1 MHVRLAYG
9 RDGLDLEV
17 PDHAEVVVPEEP
29 TPLVDEAAAVVEAL
43 RAPMAGPALEAL
55 VGPGERVVVVF
66 PDITRPMPNTTV
78 LPPLLAELARAGAG
92 PGQVELL
99 CATGT
104 HRPANPEEMGVL
116 VGPDIVARYRIHQ
129 HRSDDADH
137 VSVGEVDG
145 VPVLLDR
152 RYVEADRRILT
163 GFVEPHFF
171 AGWSGGPKGA
181 CPGLAAT
188 ATILEAHSPARIA
201 DPRSTW
207 LTMSGNPVHEFV
219 TAATSLC
226 PPDLS
231 VDVTIDT
238 RRRLTGVFAGP
249 LPDGHRS
256 ACAYAAGHVTRTVP
270 HRFDVVVSTN
280 GGHPLDRNLYQ
291 SVKGLAAA
299 ERVVADGGIILM
311 ASACHD
317 GVPGDG
323 AFARILGQSS
333 GIDDLVRPVGPGA
346 VDVWQA
352 QVLGRVLRRAE
363 VRLYAEGLSHD
374 EIRAARMAPVD
385 DIQTALDEAL
395 AERGP
400 TARLC
405 VLTQGPL
412 TVATPSV

>member
-1 MHVRLAYG
+1 MQLTLAYG
-9 RDGLDLEV
+9 RHGLDLEV
-17 PDHAEVVVPEEP
+17 PDRTEVVVPEEP
-29 TPLVDEAAAVVEAL
+29 APVEDEAAAVVEAL
-43 RAPMAGPALEAL
+43 RAPVAGPALESL
-55 VGPGERVVVVF
+55 VRPGERVVVVF

-92 PGQVELL
+92 PDEVELL

-104 HRPANPEEMGVL
+104 HRAATPDEMAVL
-116 VGPDIVARYRIHQ
+116 VGPDIVARFRIHQ

-152 RYVEADRRILT
+152 RYVEADHRILT

-188 ATILEAHSPARIA
+188 ATILEAHSPERIA

-270 HRFDVVVSTN
+270 DRFDVVVSTN

-311 ASACHD
+311 ASACPD

-333 GIDDLVRPVGPGA
+333 GIEDLARPAGPGA

-374 EIRAARMAPVD
+374 EIRTAKMAPVD
-385 DIQTALDEAL
+385 DIQMALDEAL

-400 TARLC
+400 GARLC

-412 TVATPSV
+412 TVATPAV